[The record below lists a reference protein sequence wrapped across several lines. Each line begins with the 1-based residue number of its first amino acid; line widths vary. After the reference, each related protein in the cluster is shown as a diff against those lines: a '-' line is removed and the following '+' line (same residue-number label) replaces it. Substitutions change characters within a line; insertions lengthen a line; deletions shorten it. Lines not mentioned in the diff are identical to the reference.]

1 MPIRLPLALGLDGA
15 EWQIDVVMNINQWFS
30 GPNVYDFVGREGIM
44 DKADAQL
51 VLQEN
56 GGNVFVL
63 DDIHDAHDEDHE

>member
-1 MPIRLPLALGLDGA
+1 
-15 EWQIDVVMNINQWFS
+15 MNINQWFS